1 LPHSAAAKNR
11 GLPMHDRSQKM
22 VEQLRRYGVDYAFS
36 DWQTVGVVI
45 VGPGAPFTVIPT
57 PYTMADVKKA
67 ANAGLLEKRDI
78 NCCAHFRCF
87 NRDVY
92 AAKQP

>member
-1 LPHSAAAKNR
+1 
-11 GLPMHDRSQKM
+11 MHDRSQKM